1 MRTINYKR
9 IVGSAIF
16 AFTLM
21 LGIGIMMSTP
31 AQAQGRSGDQLERQ
45 RERRIWQERHRD
57 QIHARNDARRD
68 ARRDNRRDD
77 RYEDNNG
84 RYDRNRG
91 YGNDGGYNN
100 GVYNNG
106 NQMALNQGYQA
117 GLQTGASDA
126 QRGQSY
132 NPQRSHYFRDAS
144 SQAFRNG
151 FVQGYDAGFRQYAG
165 NNRNDGYRTG
175 NNGTGI
181 GQVLGTILGR
191 P

>member
-1 MRTINYKR
+1 MKTFTSNGR
-9 IVGSAIF
+9 VGKAIF
-16 AFTLM
+16 VFALIF
-21 LGIGIMMSTP
+21 GIGLMMSIS
-31 AQAQGRSGDQLERQ
+31 AQAQGRNDQWQR
-45 RERRIWQERHRD
+45 RERRIWQQQHRD
-57 QIHARNDARRD
+57 QIHARNDARR
-68 ARRDNRRDD
+68 AARRDD

-100 GVYNNG
+100 GVYNNDGYNNG
-106 NQMALNQGYQA
+106 NQTALNQGYQA

-132 NPQRSHYFRDAS
+132 NPQRSHYFKDAS

-151 FVQGYDAGFRQYAG
+151 FVRGYDAGFRQYG
-165 NNRNDGYRTG
+165 GSNRNDGYRTG